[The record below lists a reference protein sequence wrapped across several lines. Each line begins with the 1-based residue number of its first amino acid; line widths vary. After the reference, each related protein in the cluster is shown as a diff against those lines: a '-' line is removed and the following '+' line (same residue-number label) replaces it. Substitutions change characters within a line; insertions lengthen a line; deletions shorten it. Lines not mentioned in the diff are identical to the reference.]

1 MVATDVASRGIGM
14 IAVPSP
20 LPDFF
25 LFIFLSFTLVTPVL
39 SSFCSAM
46 RDLNGALLSM
56 LVRAVCSYNLVQGL
70 IFSLIL
76 LPLGSLGAC
85 RTYNALLTVRAHL
98 RHQASL
104 SRVAVCSIS

>member
-14 IAVPSP
+14 IEIPSP
-20 LPDFF
+20 LPNLFLFFF
-25 LFIFLSFTLVTPVL
+25 LSYTLATPV
-39 SSFCSAM
+39 SSSSCSTM

-70 IFSLIL
+70 ISSLIL

-85 RTYNALLTVRAHL
+85 RTYDALLTVRAHL

-104 SRVAVCSIS
+104 SRVAACSTS